1 MLILGF
7 ENALRSHD
15 PATNATNTHNGYV
28 CMNSTRKNRI
38 RLEHQDGTALTR
50 ARILRSQDCC
60 GTLRRAL
67 RMREKIRVLQC
78 TVNNLQDR
86 DKERVFQVMQ
96 YNRLDGRKLATWLC
110 TPAAQ
115 FALPKVFKR
124 RQLRRFVTTGIR
136 CQNALMGNVYDTNA
150 HNHAI
155 GLPPSY
161 E

>member
-1 MLILGF
+1 MRVTVLSLSLVMSAMCAVRAQQF
-7 ENALRSHD
+7 AS
-15 PATNATNTHNGYV
+15 PAF
-28 CMNSTRKNRI
+28 CP
-38 RLEHQDGTALTR
+38 
-50 ARILRSQDCC
+50 
-60 GTLRRAL
+60 L

>member
-1 MLILGF
+1 MCKNVVNVKPGRKRQSSVSSLGDGQVTSAAGQ
-7 ENALRSHD
+7 N
-15 PATNATNTHNGYV
+15 
-28 CMNSTRKNRI
+28 NRVYAN
-38 RLEHQDGTALTR
+38 D
-50 ARILRSQDCC
+50 
-60 GTLRRAL
+60 AL